1 MGWPFLI
8 VSWPSLA
15 IIFFWS
21 FFAFGWQY
29 YWGLGETGM
38 GHPVSWAFYL
48 VNFVFFIGISHAGA
62 LVSAVLR
69 ITHARWGTPF
79 GRAAEAVT
87 VFALAAGP
95 TNILFDL
102 GRSIRF
108 YWVAIH
114 AQFKSPLIWD
124 FTCIMTY
131 FVVSDIFLYVL
142 MVPDI
147 ALLRDRFPVG
157 DGSIPFDSTGC
168 IHAQFKSPLIWDFT
182 CIMTYFVVSNIFL
195 YVLMVPDIALLRD
208 RMPGRR
214 WFYKPLSL
222 GWTGTEKQWLSL
234 GKVIGFL
241 CIAVIPIAVSVHTVV
256 SWVFGMQTQP
266 MWHSSIFA
274 PYFVTGAIF
283 SGIATI
289 IIVTIALRKVYHL
302 EQYMKPYHLNNLGL
316 LLLVFTLL
324 WFYFTFTEHLVAV
337 YGGDSFE
344 LAVFW
349 SKFTGKYAPLFWTM
363 VTLCFV
369 IPFPILVFR
378 RTVPGLLI
386 ASISIVIGMWLERFL
401 IIIPLLLSA
410 PPPLSPRRLHAFMG
424 GMVHDRRP
432 LCGFHSCFRPFLQI
446 FPCNFYLGNG
456 KGRSRKR
463 KK

>member
-1 MGWPFLI
+1 MMDNEVTAQKYAPILAPLTRAGWPFWL
-8 VSWPSLA
+8 VTTLLSA
-15 IIFFWS
+15 IILWS
-21 FFAFGWQY
+21 VFAFGWQY

-38 GHPVSWAFYL
+38 GHPVSWALYL

-108 YWVAIH
+108 YWVA
-114 AQFKSPLIWD
+114 
-124 FTCIMTY
+124 
-131 FVVSDIFLYVL
+131 
-142 MVPDI
+142 
-147 ALLRDRFPVG
+147 
-157 DGSIPFDSTGC
+157 

-401 IIIPLLLSA
+401 IIIPSFCQ
-410 PPPLSPRRLHAFMG
+410 PRLPYLRGAYMPSWVEWSMTAGLFAGFTLAF
-424 GMVHDRRP
+424 V
-432 LCGFHSCFRPFLQI
+432 LFSKF
-446 FPCNFYLGNG
+446 FPVISIWETEKEAREKEKVKN
-456 KGRSRKR
+456 RS
-463 KK
+463 

>member
-1 MGWPFLI
+1 MMDSEATAQKYAPILAPLTRRGWLFWLVTTLLSAI
-8 VSWPSLA
+8 VL
-15 IIFFWS
+15 WS
-21 FFAFGWQY
+21 VFAFSWQY

-114 AQFKSPLIWD
+114 AQFKSPLLWD

-131 FVVSDIFLYVL
+131 F
-142 MVPDI
+142 M
-147 ALLRDRFPVG
+147 
-157 DGSIPFDSTGC
+157 
-168 IHAQFKSPLIWDFT
+168 
-182 CIMTYFVVSNIFL
+182 VSNIFL

-214 WFYKPLSL
+214 WLYKPLSL
-222 GWTGTEKQWLSL
+222 GWAGTEKQWLSL

-302 EQYMKPYHLNNLGL
+302 EQYMTPYHLNNLGL

-324 WFYFTFTEHLVAV
+324 WFYFTFTEYLVAG

-349 SKFTGKYAPLFWTM
+349 SKLTGKYAPLFWTM
-363 VTLCFV
+363 VTLCLV
-369 IPFPILVFR
+369 IPLPILIFK
-378 RTVPGLLI
+378 RTIPGLLVS
-386 ASISIVIGMWLERFL
+386 SISIVIGMWLERFL
-401 IIIPLLLSA
+401 IIIPSFCQ
-410 PPPLSPRRLHAFMG
+410 PRLPYLRGSYMPSWVEWSMTAGLFAGFSLAF
-424 GMVHDRRP
+424 VLFSKFFPVISVWETEKEDRE
-432 LCGFHSCFRPFLQI
+432 
-446 FPCNFYLGNG
+446 
-456 KGRSRKR
+456 KEKMD
-463 KK
+463 

>member
-1 MGWPFLI
+1 MMDSEATAQKYAPILAPLTRRGWLFWLVTTLLSAI
-8 VSWPSLA
+8 VL
-15 IIFFWS
+15 WS
-21 FFAFGWQY
+21 IFAFSWQY

-114 AQFKSPLIWD
+114 AQFKSPL
-124 FTCIMTY
+124 
-131 FVVSDIFLYVL
+131 L
-142 MVPDI
+142 
-147 ALLRDRFPVG
+147 
-157 DGSIPFDSTGC
+157 
-168 IHAQFKSPLIWDFT
+168 WDFT

-214 WFYKPLSL
+214 WLYKPLSL
-222 GWTGTEKQWLSL
+222 GWAGTEKQWLSL

-302 EQYMKPYHLNNLGL
+302 EQYMTPYHLNNLGL

-324 WFYFTFTEHLVAV
+324 WFYFTFTEYLVAG

-349 SKFTGKYAPLFWTM
+349 SKLTGKYAPLFWTM
-363 VTLCFV
+363 VTLCLV
-369 IPFPILVFR
+369 IPLPILIFK
-378 RTVPGLLI
+378 RTIPGLLVS
-386 ASISIVIGMWLERFL
+386 SISIVIGMWLERFL
-401 IIIPLLLSA
+401 IIIPSFCQ
-410 PPPLSPRRLHAFMG
+410 PRLPYLRGAYTPSWVEWSMTAGLFAGFSLAF
-424 GMVHDRRP
+424 VLFSKFFPVISVWETEKEDRE
-432 LCGFHSCFRPFLQI
+432 
-446 FPCNFYLGNG
+446 
-456 KGRSRKR
+456 KE
-463 KK
+463 KKD

>member
-1 MGWPFLI
+1 MMDSEATAQKYAPILAPLTRRGWLFWLVTTLLSAI
-8 VSWPSLA
+8 VL
-15 IIFFWS
+15 WS
-21 FFAFGWQY
+21 VFAFSWQY

-114 AQFKSPLIWD
+114 AQFKSPLLWD
-124 FTCIMTY
+124 FTCI
-131 FVVSDIFLYVL
+131 L
-142 MVPDI
+142 
-147 ALLRDRFPVG
+147 
-157 DGSIPFDSTGC
+157 
-168 IHAQFKSPLIWDFT
+168 
-182 CIMTYFVVSNIFL
+182 TYFVVSNIFL

-214 WFYKPLSL
+214 WLYKPLSL
-222 GWTGTEKQWLSL
+222 GWAGTEKQWLSL

-302 EQYMKPYHLNNLGL
+302 EQYMTPYHFNNLGL

-324 WFYFTFTEHLVAV
+324 WFYFTFTEYLVAG

-349 SKFTGKYAPLFWTM
+349 SKLTGKYAPLFWTM
-363 VTLCFV
+363 VTLCLV
-369 IPFPILVFR
+369 IPLPILIFK
-378 RTVPGLLI
+378 RTIPGLLVS
-386 ASISIVIGMWLERFL
+386 SISIVIGMWLERFL
-401 IIIPLLLSA
+401 IIIPSFCQ
-410 PPPLSPRRLHAFMG
+410 PRLPYLRGVYMPSWVEWSMTAGLFAGFSLAF
-424 GMVHDRRP
+424 VLFSKFFPVISVWETEKEDRQKVKI
-432 LCGFHSCFRPFLQI
+432 H
-446 FPCNFYLGNG
+446 
-456 KGRSRKR
+456 
-463 KK
+463 